1 MTDPA
6 AGPASRYSAFGENF
20 DNVPTAMVFDA
31 FTETAA
37 SLSSR
42 YMRLSDES
50 TTTAETEA
58 WWTKVLAL
66 RDAQRDV
73 PADDR
78 AALIEHI
85 QRWRTE
91 LKTLETRARG

>member
-1 MTDPA
+1 MT
-6 AGPASRYSAFGENF
+6 GPTSPYSAFGENF
-20 DNVPTAMVFDA
+20 ENVPTAMVYDA
-31 FTETAA
+31 FTDAAA

-42 YMRLSDES
+42 YMRLSDEA
-50 TTTAETEA
+50 TTTAEIEA
-58 WWTKVLAL
+58 WWAKVLEL

-73 PADDR
+73 PASDR

-91 LKTLETRARG
+91 LKAFEARARG